1 MKNPALHESHLSAE
15 MQLLQLLHVLQI
27 PLTLKYCPGQEFD
40 EQSFWNNTRE
50 LMQPVQFVGID
61 SHSLHGLVHT
71 SHLLLAEF
79 L

>member
-1 MKNPALHESHLSAE
+1 MKKPALHESHLSAD
-15 MQLLQLLHVLQI
+15 MQLLQLLHVVHT
-27 PLTLKYCPGQEFD
+27 PLTLKYWPGQEFD

-50 LMQPVQFVGID
+50 LMQPVQFDAVD
-61 SHSLHGLVHT
+61 SHSLHGLVQM